1 MLLPFVLIIPHTF
14 SDAYV
19 QFFGEKA
26 ESLTLGKEPKKRNL
40 ERNNIKSI
48 VGYPKNK
55 TLTQKHRTQFM
66 VTPIHKNP
74 FLLIPPYF

>member
-14 SDAYV
+14 DAYV
-19 QFFGEKA
+19 E
-26 ESLTLGKEPKKRNL
+26 ESLTLGKEPKNL

-55 TLTQKHRTQFM
+55 TLT
-66 VTPIHKNP
+66 
-74 FLLIPPYF
+74 